1 MSNHPYRQKAVSTNA
16 PYPVEDYDDVAP
28 PVVDN
33 GGANGS
39 SASIEQAPGSGYQTP
54 VQEAEMAPVASS
66 SQGSAN
72 GSANGSEYM
81 GAKATP
87 YPVYDSQTPPP
98 VFAQKEAPLMSPN
111 SNPLSATSSVTNLN
125 LNHAMDTQLSKSE
138 NNLATSVPELS
149 KFGHNRSVSSTSS
162 FFHDRSDNA
171 SMVDFS
177 QNMIQQYLGDNSSHL
192 LPRIKTIEL
201 YRKNAKKSNDPSV
214 LFQYAQYML
223 QTALMLDST
232 DAGVVNS
239 TTNTPQAQ
247 SMENSPKRGPLDKDA
262 NSSSLTLGSDIF
274 KKSHNKSRS
283 AASLDFSNF
292 DNNLDDKK
300 LKRALLKEALFYLKK
315 LADKGYVDAQY
326 LLADAYSSGALGKI
340 ENREAFVLFQAAAK
354 HGHVESAYRTSY
366 CYEEGLGTG
375 RDARKAV
382 DYLKMAASKNHPAA
396 MYKLGVY
403 SFYGRMGLSSHVN
416 TKKIG
421 IKWLTRAS
429 NVANELIAAAPYE
442 LGKIYYNGFQDI
454 VIVDKKYALEL
465 YAQAAALGHVQ
476 SAAILGQCYEF
487 GDIVPQDSNLSIHYY
502 TTAALGGDPES
513 MLAMCAWY
521 LVGSDPYLPKD
532 ETEAFEWA
540 KRAAMC
546 ELPKAQFALANFYEK
561 GIGCIKNVHESQ
573 HWYQKAAQNGDEK
586 SLSRITNKELA
597 ASIQKKAKKRAPSK
611 TTPAA
616 TGAQEKDC
624 VIM

>member
-1 MSNHPYRQKAVSTNA
+1 MSSHPYRQKAASTNA
-16 PYPVEDYDDVAP
+16 PYPVEDYGEPSP
-28 PVVDN
+28 PREVGN
-33 GGANGS
+33 NHSGHESSGS
-39 SASIEQAPGSGYQTP
+39 LGQAPGSGYQTP
-54 VQEAEMAPVASS
+54 VQEMDIPAPLGVLGGASNE
-66 SQGSAN
+66 AD
-72 GSANGSEYM
+72 
-81 GAKATP
+81 GAAGTKAP
-87 YPVYDSQTPPP
+87 YPVYESLTPPP
-98 VFAQKEAPLMSPN
+98 VFTQKEPPLMSPN
-111 SNPLSATSSVTNLN
+111 SNPLSTTSSVTNLN
-125 LNHAMDTQLSKSE
+125 LNQNALDSQIFSKSE
-138 NNLATSVPELS
+138 NNLVASAPDFA

-177 QNMIQQYLGDNSSHL
+177 QNIIQQYLGDNSSQL

-201 YRKNAKKSNDPSV
+201 YRKNAKRSNDPSV

-232 DAGVVNS
+232 DAGLS
-239 TTNTPQAQ
+239 STNTPQGQ
-247 SMENSPKRGPLDKDA
+247 SIENSPKKGPLEKE
-262 NSSSLTLGSDIF
+262 NNGSSLTLGSDIF

-283 AASLDFSNF
+283 AASLDFSGS
-292 DNNLDDKK
+292 DINLDDKK

-315 LADKGYVDAQY
+315 LADKGYVDSQY

-340 ENREAFVLFQAAAK
+340 ENREAFVLFQSAAK

-382 DYLKMAASKNHPAA
+382 DYLKMAASKNHPAG

-403 SFYGRMGLSSHVN
+403 SFYGRMGLSSQVN

-442 LGKIYYNGFQDI
+442 LGKIYFNGFQDI
-454 VIVDKKYALEL
+454 VIADKKYALEL

-487 GDIVPQDSNLSIHYY
+487 GDILPQDSNLSIHYY

-532 ETEAFEWA
+532 DTEAFEWA

-573 HWYQKAAQNGDEK
+573 HWYQKAAENGDEK

-597 ASIQKKAKKRAPSK
+597 SSIEKKAKKRFPSSRAPAS
-611 TTPAA
+611 AN
-616 TGAQEKDC
+616 GAQEKDC